1 MKYDEEAGTLTIT
14 DKGIGMTKQ
23 DLIENLGTVAKS
35 GTTQFVEKMAAGADL
50 SMIGQFGVGFYSVYL
65 LSLIHI

>member
-1 MKYDEEAGTLTIT
+1 MDIRIKFDEEKGTLTIT

-23 DLIENLGTVAKS
+23 DLIEHLGTVAKS

-50 SMIGQFGVGFYSVYL
+50 NMIGQFGVTYKGS
-65 LSLIHI
+65 